1 MKLLLIM
8 TKGVEMLEA
17 SAFIDVFGWYRDISK
32 GDIEV
37 VTCGFNRQVVSSF
50 NLKFEVDLLID
61 EVHGPEFDAIA
72 VPGGFGYYG
81 FYEEAFDVR
90 LLNLINWFNQHKKI
104 VASVCVGALVL
115 GKSGVLDGKNAT
127 TYHLMDGRR
136 QNQLK
141 AMGAKIVEAPV
152 VVDDLL
158 ITSWCPSTAPE
169 VALKTLE
176 LMTSKETADQI
187 RVMMGY

>member
-61 EVHGPEFDAIA
+61 EVHGPDYDAIA

-81 FYEEAFDVR
+81 FYEEAFDAR